1 MNRKRYFLLIGVLL
15 LGLLLVAG
23 WCWRFSSLNRFYWD
37 ISKQKI
43 AVYGTHEMVWFEDD
57 YLEKDLQADGY
68 GIRVDNFSIESY
80 QEYMNANNY
89 PIPEGEKPPQRIAL
103 VTVTL
108 YNENSTANG
117 VMLPELML
125 HGIDSYSNVDW
136 DVLYAANPVLNNK
149 PGINLK
155 QGSECTLVL
164 PFPLFEKLYNAQTWD
179 NMDDYEFFLRITFYP
194 TAKDI
199 RLER

>member
-1 MNRKRYFLLIGVLL
+1 MNRKKMFLIIGALLLII
-15 LGLLLVAG
+15 LLVVG
-23 WCWRFSSLNRFYWD
+23 WCWRFASLNHFYWG
-37 ISKQKI
+37 ISKQKTE
-43 AVYGTHEMVWFEDD
+43 VYDSHEMVWFEDD
-57 YLEKDLQADGY
+57 YLDKDLQADGY
-68 GIRVDNFSIESY
+68 GIRVDGFTIENY
-80 QEYMNANNY
+80 QEYMDTNHY
-89 PIPEGEKPPQRIAL
+89 PIPDGEKPPQRIVL

-136 DVLYAANPVLNNK
+136 DVLYAANPVLNDK

-155 QGSECTLVL
+155 QGRECTLVL
-164 PFPLFEKLYNAQTWD
+164 PFPLFEKLYNGQTWD
-179 NMDDYEFFLRITFYP
+179 NIDDYEFFLRITFYP

-199 RLER
+199 RLEQ